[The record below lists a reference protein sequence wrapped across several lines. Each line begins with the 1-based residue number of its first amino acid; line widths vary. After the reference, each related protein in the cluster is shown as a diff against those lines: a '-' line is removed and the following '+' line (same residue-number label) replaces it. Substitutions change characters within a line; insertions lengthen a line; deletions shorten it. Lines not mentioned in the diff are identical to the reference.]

1 METKHVEAIIL
12 NDELA
17 KLITLA
23 KSGGSFGV
31 WKLSMIKNIL

>member
-1 METKHVEAIIL
+1 MKTKHVEAIIS

-23 KSGGSFGV
+23 KSGGSFGF
-31 WKLSMIKNIL
+31 